1 MDSAGSG
8 TARWEYAPTWPG
20 RLCGQSEPMPEAA
33 YSPLVPVAAE
43 GIAAADIVGVV
54 VAVVVASTVEST
66 AESIVEVEN
75 TTASV
80 AAG

>member
-1 MDSAGSG
+1 
-8 TARWEYAPTWPG
+8 
-20 RLCGQSEPMPEAA
+20 MPEAA